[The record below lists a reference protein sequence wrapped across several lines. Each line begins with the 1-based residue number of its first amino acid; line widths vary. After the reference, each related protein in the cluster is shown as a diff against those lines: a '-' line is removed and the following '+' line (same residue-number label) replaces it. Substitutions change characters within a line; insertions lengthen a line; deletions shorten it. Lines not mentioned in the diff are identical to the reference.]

1 LSPNN
6 FVSKQR
12 TKRTIIIPA
21 IKLYISLNLVTNNLI
36 ALQMSS
42 SKKIV
47 VIGAGISGLTTAY
60 LLFKEGYDVIVLEQK
75 DRVGGS
81 IETVNAEGFLF
92 DRGPN
97 SGLETTP
104 LIKRL
109 VEELN
114 LNDQFVYANR
124 EGNKRYILKNE
135 QLHALPMSPPSF
147 FKTELFS
154 TKAKLRLLAE
164 PFIGKSKDGYYQSI
178 AEFVTRRLGKEF
190 LDYAINPFVAGVYAG
205 RPEELSVK
213 SAFPKLYALEEE
225 YGGLI
230 VGTLRSIRKRK
241 KSKEVSKQSAKMFS
255 FKDGMKVLPE
265 AITEA
270 LGNRVSA
277 GAEVISVRTTAEGNY
292 GVTYRDGKQNL
303 TLLADI
309 VLSTV
314 PAYKAADLF
323 GHFDDQ
329 ITKHLNEIYYPPVLV
344 VYLVYERS
352 AIGQP
357 LDGFGFLI
365 PEKEEKSF
373 LGAIWSSVIFPNR
386 SDETKSAFTLF
397 IGGSRDAG
405 FVDDVEQLV
414 IDRARREFEIIMNIK
429 SEPITVSKRF
439 WPKAIPQY
447 NLGYVEHENF
457 FDHFEKDHPGIILG
471 GNYRGGISIGDCI
484 KNGEL
489 VAQKIKSLF

>member
-1 LSPNN
+1 MP
-6 FVSKQR
+6 
-12 TKRTIIIPA
+12 
-21 IKLYISLNLVTNNLI
+21 TN
-36 ALQMSS
+36 
-42 SKKIV
+42 KKIV

-60 LLFKEGYDVIVLEQK
+60 LLFKDGYDVIVLEQK
-75 DRVGGS
+75 DKVGGS
-81 IETVNAEGFLF
+81 IETISEGGFLF

-104 LIKRL
+104 IIRQL
-109 VEELN
+109 VEDLKLE
-114 LNDQFVYANR
+114 DQFVYANR
-124 EGNKRYILKNE
+124 EGNKRYILRNG
-135 QLHALPMSPPSF
+135 QLHALPMSPPTF
-147 FKTELFS
+147 FKTKLFS
-154 TKAKLRLLAE
+154 GKAKLRLLAE
-164 PFIGKSKDGYYQSI
+164 PFIGRSKDGYYQSI

-230 VGTLRSIRKRK
+230 IGTIKSIRKRK

-265 AITEA
+265 AIAAT
-270 LGNRVSA
+270 LGNRISTGV
-277 GAEVISVRTTAEGNY
+277 EVTSIRSTAEGNY
-292 GVTYRDGKQNL
+292 GVTFREGNQNL
-303 TLLADI
+303 TLLADV

-314 PAYKAADLF
+314 PAYKASELF
-323 GHFDDQ
+323 NHFDEK
-329 ITKHLNEIYYPPVLV
+329 IGKHLNEIYYPPVLV
-344 VYLVYERS
+344 LYLVYERD
-352 AIGQP
+352 AVGQP

-386 SDETKSAFTLF
+386 SDTTKAAFTLF

-405 FVDDVEQLV
+405 FVDDVEQMV
-414 IDRARREFEIIMNIK
+414 IDRARREFELIMKI
-429 SEPITVSKRF
+429 SAEPVLISKRF
-439 WPKAIPQY
+439 WSKAIPQY

-457 FDHFEKDHPGIILG
+457 FDHFEKNNKGIILG

-484 KNGEL
+484 KNAEL
-489 VAQKIKSLF
+489 IANKIKSIISSP

>member
-1 LSPNN
+1 MPSN
-6 FVSKQR
+6 
-12 TKRTIIIPA
+12 
-21 IKLYISLNLVTNNLI
+21 
-36 ALQMSS
+36 
-42 SKKIV
+42 KKIV
-47 VIGAGISGLTTAY
+47 IIGAGISGLTTAY

-75 DRVGGS
+75 DKVGGS
-81 IETVNAEGFLF
+81 IETVSADGFLF

-104 LIKRL
+104 LIQQL
-109 VEELN
+109 VKDLN
-114 LNDQFVYANR
+114 LEDQFVYANR
-124 EGNKRYILKNE
+124 EGNKRYILRNG
-135 QLHALPMSPPSF
+135 QLHALPMSPPAF

-154 TKAKLRLLAE
+154 GKAKLRLFAE
-164 PFIGKSKDGYYQSI
+164 PFIGRSKDGYYQSI

-205 RPEELSVK
+205 RPEDLSVK

-230 VGTLRSIRKRK
+230 MGTIKSIRKRK

-265 AITEA
+265 AIAET
-270 LGNRVSA
+270 LGNRISTGV
-277 GAEVISVRTTAEGNY
+277 EVTSVRITAEGNY
-292 GVTYRDGKQNL
+292 GVTFRDDNQNL
-303 TLLADI
+303 TLLADV

-314 PAYKAADLF
+314 PAYKASELF
-323 GHFDDQ
+323 GHFDENLS
-329 ITKHLNEIYYPPVLV
+329 KHLNQIYYPPVLV
-344 VYLVYERS
+344 LYLVYEKKN
-352 AIGQP
+352 IGQP

-386 SDETKSAFTLF
+386 SDETKAAFTLF

-405 FVDDVEQLV
+405 FVDDVEQMAM
-414 IDRARREFEIIMNIK
+414 DRARREFEIIMKI
-429 SEPITVSKRF
+429 SAEPVLAAKRF
-439 WPKAIPQY
+439 WSKAIPQY

-457 FDHFEKDHPGIILG
+457 FDHFEKNNKGIMLG

-484 KNGEL
+484 KNSEL
-489 VAQKIKSLF
+489 IANKIKKLLNV

>member
-1 LSPNN
+1 
-6 FVSKQR
+6 
-12 TKRTIIIPA
+12 
-21 IKLYISLNLVTNNLI
+21 
-36 ALQMSS
+36 MSS
-42 SKKIV
+42 NKKIV

-60 LLFKEGYDVIVLEQK
+60 LLFKEGYDVIVLEQRDK
-75 DRVGGS
+75 VGGS
-81 IETVNAEGFLF
+81 IETVNADGFLF
-92 DRGPN
+92 ERGPN

-104 LIKRL
+104 LIQQL
-109 VEELN
+109 VKELN
-114 LNDQFVYANR
+114 LENQFVYANR
-124 EGNKRYILKNE
+124 EGNKRYILRNGE
-135 QLHALPMSPPSF
+135 LLALPMSPLSF
-147 FKTELFS
+147 FKTKLFS
-154 TKAKLRLLAE
+154 GKAKLRLLAE

-230 VGTLRSIRKRK
+230 VGTIRSIRKRK

-255 FKDGMKVLPE
+255 FKDGMKVFPE
-265 AITEA
+265 AIVDK
-270 LGNRVSA
+270 LGNRVST
-277 GAEVISVRTTAEGNY
+277 GVEVISVRSTAEGNY
-292 GVTYRDGKQNL
+292 GVTFRDGKQNL

-314 PAYKAADLF
+314 PSYKAAELF
-323 GHFDDQ
+323 GHFDEAL
-329 ITKHLNEIYYPPVLV
+329 TKHLNEIYYPPVLV
-344 VYLVYERS
+344 LYLVYERNVVD
-352 AIGQP
+352 QP

-365 PEKEEKSF
+365 PEKEERSF

-386 SDETKSAFTLF
+386 TDDSKAAFTLF

-405 FVDDVEQLV
+405 FVDDVEQMV
-414 IDRARREFEIIMNIK
+414 IDRARREFELIMKI
-429 SEPITVSKRF
+429 SAEPVLISKRL

-457 FDHFEKDHPGIILG
+457 FDHFEKDNKGLILG
-471 GNYRGGISIGDCI
+471 GNYRGGISVGDCI
-484 KNGEL
+484 KNSEL
-489 VAQKIKSLF
+489 VAQRIKNLT